1 MVNVLIAE
9 NGCQNCTLK
18 VNELD
23 QTEKLVCTNCINDR
37 YYILTNNSHCVH
49 INSFVQKIP
58 FCSYQENYFEKYAI
72 VDNTTLNNT
81 PNMDMDN
88 FNFGNGTNNNTN
100 NTKYEYKI
108 RSTCYGCIDGYIKEG
123 EENPCLPL
131 GIENCS
137 LSSLFD
143 LNTSNFK
150 EEEYHYKDFW
160 ENYHKCERLCSGSKY
175 VKINYYYETTEQVK
189 VRYESNNTN
198 ENCWTLSLYE

>member
-1 MVNVLIAE
+1 
-9 NGCQNCTLK
+9 
-18 VNELD
+18 
-23 QTEKLVCTNCINDR
+23 
-37 YYILTNNSHCVH
+37 
-49 INSFVQKIP
+49 
-58 FCSYQENYFEKYAI
+58 
-72 VDNTTLNNT
+72 
-81 PNMDMDN
+81 MDMDN

-108 RSTCYGCIDGYIKEG
+108 RSTCYECIDGYIKEG

-150 EEEYHYKDFW
+150 EEEYYYKDFW
-160 ENYHKCERLCSGSKY
+160 KKYHKCERLCSGSKY

-189 VRYESNNTN
+189 VRYESNNTGYDFYN
-198 ENCWTLSLYE
+198 NNTYNTDGKDEDGSDERPGTSVVNPKEEKEIIEVLETKTVGHYLYMSEGLTLKI